1 MIGPRKM
8 YPCEHNGDFNCGDE
22 FLIVGVTKKGKLSL
36 VHADNEKDTHVK
48 VNIKIK
54 EIHKIVTGLRDVVEG
69 DWRAFQYEQEK
80 GCINIERADCAGDRQ
95 HIIILLE
102 SDDESMGTAHLSQHN
117 AENLLK
123 TIEKIL
129 RDGQLYP

>member
-8 YPCEHNGDFNCGDE
+8 YPCEHNGDFNCGGE

-36 VHADNEKDTHVK
+36 VHVDKEKDTHVK
-48 VNIKIK
+48 VNIKVK
-54 EIHKIVTGLRDVVEG
+54 EIHKIITGLRDVIEG
-69 DWRAFQYEQEK
+69 DWKAFQYEKEK
-80 GCINIERADCAGDRQ
+80 EYLNIERADCTDDRQ

-102 SDDESMGTAHLSQHN
+102 GEDADMGTAHLSQRN
-117 AENLLK
+117 AEDLLK

-129 RDGQLYP
+129 RDGRLYP

>member
-8 YPCEHNGDFNCGDE
+8 YPCEHNTDFDNGDE

-36 VHADNEKDTHVK
+36 VHVDKDSTEHVK
-48 VNIKIK
+48 VNIKVK

-69 DWRAFQYEQEK
+69 DWKAFQYEKEK
-80 GCINIERADCAGDRQ
+80 EYINIERADCTDDRQ

-102 SDDESMGTAHLSQHN
+102 SEDANMGTAHLSQRN
-117 AENLLK
+117 AEDLLK

-129 RDGQLYP
+129 RDGKLYP